1 MKTRIIPFRKES
13 ASFNLALE
21 EALYLKAKE
30 KLKQGEEVQPIV
42 KMYGFKRPSVVLG
55 HRQKI
60 SEINN
65 EYCEDQGV
73 EVTMRTTGG
82 GSVFLGEED
91 IQYSVILNDLYSKKL
106 LRSINSKL
114 KDALLDNA
122 LPAKLKVKDNHPV
135 VRVDNRGSLFDAQRR
150 FKSILLHHGTT
161 LVDDFDYEHMPASLK
176 ATKKE
181 LEVLKKG
188 NLWLRNLRQV
198 KARRLIKSYE
208 RNLVNDDSFVKK
220 DYTGDELKLARKLY
234 KEFYSKKDAFDKG
247 LKSHGICYLTSTEYD
262 MDLYYEEDKE

>member
-1 MKTRIIPFRKES
+1 MKVRVIPFRKES

-30 KLKQGEEVQPIV
+30 KLKNGEEVQPVV
-42 KMYGFKRPSVVLG
+42 KMYGFSSPSVVLG

-60 SEINN
+60 SEIDS
-65 EYCEDQGV
+65 EYCDDQGV

-91 IQYSVILNDLYSKKL
+91 IQYSVILNDVYSKSL
-106 LRSINSKL
+106 LRSINFKL
-114 KDALLDNA
+114 KNALLDNA
-122 LPAKLKVKDNHPV
+122 LPAQLKVKDNHPV
-135 VRVDNRGSLFDAQRR
+135 VRVNNKGSLFDAQRR

-176 ATKKE
+176 ATKDE

-188 NLWLRNLRQV
+188 NLWLRNLREVKSKSLV
-198 KARRLIKSYE
+198 KAYE
-208 RNLVNDDSFVKK
+208 KNLTDEDSFVRK
-220 DYTGDELKLARKLY
+220 DYTGDELKLARKLH
-234 KEFYSKKDAFDKG
+234 KEFYSKK
-247 LKSHGICYLTSTEYD
+247 
-262 MDLYYEEDKE
+262 